1 MDNNYKDIA
10 SFEASPAGGH
20 GHRQGGAHT
29 GGKGGAGGYRSPHH
43 HKSAAPV
50 PEEQMRVRKPQPN
63 EIFGVVTALL
73 GGSRLRVNCIDGKER
88 IVRIPGRLKREAWIK
103 SGDVVLVVPWEIDPL
118 KGDVTW
124 RYTKIQVEWLKN
136 RNYLPKNFG

>member
-1 MDNNYKDIA
+1 MNSGHNTFQAQSGSHNYRHQ
-10 SFEASPAGGH
+10 GGH
-20 GHRQGGAHT
+20 GGGRPQGGN
-29 GGKGGAGGYRSPHH
+29 KSGGARHT
-43 HKSAAPV
+43 AAPV
-50 PEEQMRVRKPQPN
+50 PEEQMRVRRPQPN

-103 SGDVVLVVPWEIDPL
+103 TGDVVLVVPWEIDPL

-124 RYTKIQVEWLKN
+124 RYTRIQVEWLKN
-136 RNYLPKNFG
+136 RNYLPRDFGI

>member
-1 MDNNYKDIA
+1 MNSGHNTFQAQSGSHNYRHQ
-10 SFEASPAGGH
+10 GGH
-20 GHRQGGAHT
+20 GGGRPQGGH
-29 GGKGGAGGYRSPHH
+29 KPGGARHT
-43 HKSAAPV
+43 AAPV
-50 PEEQMRVRKPQPN
+50 SEEQMRVRRPQPN

-103 SGDVVLVVPWEIDPL
+103 TGDVVLVVPWEIDPL

-124 RYTKIQVEWLKN
+124 RYTRIQVEWLKN
-136 RNYLPKNFG
+136 RNYLPRDFGI

>member
-1 MDNNYKDIA
+1 MNSGHNTFQAQSGSHNYRHQ
-10 SFEASPAGGH
+10 GGH
-20 GHRQGGAHT
+20 GGGRPQGGH
-29 GGKGGAGGYRSPHH
+29 KPGGARHT
-43 HKSAAPV
+43 AAPV
-50 PEEQMRVRKPQPN
+50 PEEQMRVRRPQPN

-103 SGDVVLVVPWEIDPL
+103 TGDVVLVVPWEIDPL

-124 RYTKIQVEWLKN
+124 RYTRIQVEWLKN
-136 RNYLPKNFG
+136 RNYLPRDFGI

>member
-1 MDNNYKDIA
+1 MHSGKSWNDSSHHSD
-10 SFEASPAGGH
+10 H
-20 GHRQGGAHT
+20 HHRQ
-29 GGKGGAGGYRSPHH
+29 
-43 HKSAAPV
+43 SASV

-63 EIFGVVTALL
+63 EIFGIVTALL

-88 IVRIPGRLKREAWIK
+88 VVRIPGRLKREAWIK
-103 SGDVVLVVPWEIDPL
+103 VGDVVLVVPWEIDPM